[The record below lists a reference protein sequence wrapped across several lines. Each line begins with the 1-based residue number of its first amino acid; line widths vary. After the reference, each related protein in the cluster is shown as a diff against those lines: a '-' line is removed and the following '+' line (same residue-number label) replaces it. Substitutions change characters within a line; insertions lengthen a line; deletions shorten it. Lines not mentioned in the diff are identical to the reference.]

1 MWYHFDSMKWL
12 NAIKSFFSPGKK
24 GAEGMSLW
32 PMYGAGALFSTRTMV
47 QNHSQALLAL
57 HENQKIILSMVRGRG
72 ANVDL
77 PPLFEVK
84 STKPN

>member
-1 MWYHFDSMKWL
+1 
-12 NAIKSFFSPGKK
+12 
-24 GAEGMSLW
+24 MSLLDKLFNSD
-32 PMYGAGALFSTRTMV
+32 GEVAQLSKAVEGLAGNVLSLLKTV